1 MAWVKTINV
10 KDATGKLA
18 KLYKRIMRPDG
29 DVDNIMKVHSLRP
42 HSLEGH
48 MYIYK
53 YVLHH
58 SGNQIDKWFLEAIGT
73 YTSYLN
79 HCDYC
84 FEHHFA
90 GMARLLGDE
99 NKSDKIHLAITADK
113 IADTFDAKQSAAF
126 AYAKKLTIDLPN
138 IAEQDVINMRNAGWD
153 DGEIV
158 ELNQV
163 TAYFSYANRTIVG
176 LGGNLKG
183 DMIGLS
189 PNKNDKPDDWSHD

>member
-1 MAWVKTINV
+1 MAWVKTIDV

-18 KLYKRIMRPDG
+18 QLYKRIMRPDG
-29 DVDNIMKVHSLRP
+29 DIDNIMKVHSLRP

-58 SGNQIDKWFLEAIGT
+58 TGNQIDKWFLEAIGT

-79 HCDYC
+79 NCEYC

-90 GMARLLGDE
+90 GMERLVDD
-99 NKSDKIHLAITADK
+99 KAYSDKIRQAIIDDK
-113 IADTFDAKQSAAF
+113 ISDLFDAKQSAALK
-126 AYAKKLTIDLPN
+126 YAKKLTVDMHN
-138 IAEQDVINMRNAGWD
+138 IVEQDVINLRNAGWD

-158 ELNQV
+158 EINQV

-176 LGGNLKG
+176 LGGSLKG

-189 PNKNDKPDDWSHD
+189 PNKSDKPDDWSHD

>member
-1 MAWVKTINV
+1 MAWVKTISV

-18 KLYKRIMRPDG
+18 QLYKRILRPDG
-29 DVDNIMKVHSLRP
+29 DVDNIMKIHSLRP

-58 SGNQIDKWFLEAIGT
+58 TGNQIDKWFLEAIGT
-73 YTSYLN
+73 YVSHLN
-79 HCDYC
+79 SCEYC
-84 FEHHFA
+84 FEHHYK
-90 GMARLLGDE
+90 GMERLIA
-99 NKSDKIHLAITADK
+99 NKTKSKAIRKAI
-113 IADTFDAKQSAAF
+113 IADTMMDAFNARQVTALN
-126 AYAKKLTIDLPN
+126 YAKKLTLDMQN
-138 IAEQDVINMRNAGWD
+138 MAEQDVINMRNAGWD

-158 ELNQV
+158 EINQV

-176 LGGNLKG
+176 LGGSLKG
-183 DMIGLS
+183 DIIGLS